1 MSCLRGARPPPK
13 APPPMPLNAGPGQGL
28 TPMTSMAVLVKRMQ
42 GFSGLRFKAAGGR
55 AADTLQHAT
64 SGLNNTQSRSCK
76 NSAMLK
82 LPVDVVNIV
91 GSWPCCWCWCC
102 CCYFCS
108 FWCSCRLRV
117 SRRGSAGGREVTSAP
132 KAKTCSPLLAPK
144 CSCSSGWL
152 MACCNA

>member
-1 MSCLRGARPPPK
+1 
-13 APPPMPLNAGPGQGL
+13 MPLNAGPGQGL

-91 GSWPCCWCWCC
+91 GSWPCC
-102 CCYFCS
+102 
-108 FWCSCRLRV
+108 
-117 SRRGSAGGREVTSAP
+117 
-132 KAKTCSPLLAPK
+132 
-144 CSCSSGWL
+144 
-152 MACCNA
+152 